1 MLYQFYEMGQASFKP
16 ARLASGFYRSAF
28 SHPLNPLAQTP
39 FMKNISA
46 GLEVFE
52 DLTNK
57 YEKPEWGLD
66 NVIKGLSPLKFGTEV
81 ESDFCNL
88 ISIAHQD
95 TATGSRPR
103 VLVVAPLSGHYA
115 TLLRDTVAALVPDF
129 DVYITDWKNSR
140 DIPKNCGSFRL
151 SDYVDLILRFME
163 YLGSSYHVLAVCQPG
178 PAVLAATAIAEEDDR
193 DWKPKSI
200 TLMGSPIDTRR
211 SPTKPNLF
219 AKSRPLKWFENRLL
233 AEVPANY
240 CGFGRSVYPGF
251 LQLTSFLNM
260 NLGRH
265 VIAYKDFYKSLVNG
279 DEVSAE
285 THRAFYKEYLAVMDL
300 PAEYYLDTLKI
311 VFQEHLLADGKLF
324 LNGRKIDL
332 KAIRDC
338 FLMTVE
344 GENDDIS
351 GIGQTQAAHE
361 LCVNLSPDRRRDHVQ
376 KGVGHYGVFSGARW
390 RSEIAPQIKEFI
402 LLANS

>member
-1 MLYQFYEMGQASFKP
+1 MIHDKKEDS
-16 ARLASGFYRSAF
+16 
-28 SHPLNPLAQTP
+28 LAQMP
-39 FMKNISA
+39 FVKNITA
-46 GLEVFE
+46 GLEGFE
-52 DLTNK
+52 DLTNE

-66 NVIKGLSPLKFGTEV
+66 NIVESSSPLRFNIEM

-88 ISIAHQD
+88 ISIAHQEK
-95 TATGSRPR
+95 TAGSKPR

-115 TLLRDTVAALVPDF
+115 TLLRDTIAGLVEDF
-129 DVYITDWKNSR
+129 DVFITDWKNAR
-140 DIPKNCGSFRL
+140 DIPESSGSFRL
-151 SDYVDLILRFME
+151 ADYVGLILKFME
-163 YLGSSYHVLAVCQPG
+163 YLGNGYHVLAVCQPG
-178 PAVLAATAIAEEDDR
+178 PAVLAATAIAEEDER
-193 DWKPKSI
+193 DWRPNSI

-211 SPTKPNLF
+211 SPTQPNLF
-219 AKSRPLKWFENRLL
+219 AKSRPLEWFENRLL
-233 AEVPANY
+233 AEVPTNY
-240 CGFGRSVYPGF
+240 CGFGRRVYPGF

-279 DEVSAE
+279 DEASAE

-300 PAEYYLDTLKI
+300 PAEYYLDTLQI
-311 VFQEHLLADGKLF
+311 VFQEHLLADDKLF

-332 KAIRDC
+332 KAIRNC

-351 GIGQTQAAHE
+351 GIGQTQAAHD
-361 LCVNLSPDRRRDHVQ
+361 LCVNLSSERRRDHVQ

-390 RSEIAPQIKEFI
+390 RSEIAPRIKEFI
-402 LLANS
+402 LSADF

>member
-1 MLYQFYEMGQASFKP
+1 MLYQLYEIGQASFKP

-28 SHPLNPLAQTP
+28 SHSLNPLARTP

-66 NVIKGLSPLKFGTEV
+66 NIISSLSPVKLKTEV

-88 ISIAHQD
+88 ISITHQD
-95 TATGSRPR
+95 AATGSRPR

-129 DVYITDWKNSR
+129 NVYITDWKNAR
-140 DIPKNCGSFRL
+140 DIPENCGSFRL
-151 SDYVDLILRFME
+151 GDYVDLILKFME
-163 YLGSSYHVLAVCQPG
+163 YLGNGFHVLAVCQPG

-193 DWKPKSI
+193 DWKPNSI

-219 AKSRPLKWFENRLL
+219 AKSRPLEWFEKRLI

-240 CGFGRSVYPGF
+240 SGFGRSVYPGF
-251 LQLTSFLNM
+251 LQLTSFFNM

-265 VIAYKDFYKSLVNG
+265 VIAYKDFYKSLVSG
-279 DEVSAE
+279 DVVSAE
-285 THRAFYKEYLAVMDL
+285 THRAFYNEYLAMMDL

-311 VFQEHLLADGKLF
+311 VFQEHLLAEDKLF
-324 LNGRKIDL
+324 INGRKIDL

-361 LCVNLSPDRRRDHVQ
+361 LCVNLSSDKRRDHIQ

-390 RSEIAPQIKEFI
+390 RSEIAPKIKEFI
-402 LLANS
+402 FSANS